1 MGSKSRI
8 VKDILPVMLNNYNG
22 NVFVDLFC
30 GGCSVIENVPDN
42 YRRIA
47 NDSQSY
53 LIAMWKDLLNGTKF
67 PYTIERDYYK
77 DVRTSYNKKDGRYP
91 DGLIG
96 WVGFMASFNGRF
108 FDGGY
113 SGHHVI
119 GKNGKVRNYIQ
130 ENINNTL
137 AQLKALRG
145 VEFYAMPYTEF
156 DIPNGSLVY
165 CDPPYKGTKQYST
178 SKNFNYDVFYD
189 WCRQTAKNGNKV
201 FVSEY
206 AMPDDFVCVWSKEI
220 TNAMHQVNTKKP
232 VEKLFLLE
240 S

>member
-30 GGCSVIENVPDN
+30 GGCSVIENVPN
-42 YRRIA
+42 SYRRIA
-47 NDSQSY
+47 NDSQYY
-53 LIAMWKDLLNGTKF
+53 LIEMWKALVNDEKF
-67 PYTIERDYYK
+67 PHTIVREFYK
-77 DVRTSYNKKDGRYP
+77 NVRASYNTNSGKYSDA
-91 DGLIG
+91 LIG

-113 SGHHVI
+113 SGHQVV
-119 GKNGKVRNYIQ
+119 GKNGKARDYIR

-137 AQLKALRG
+137 SQVPALRG
-145 VEFYAMPYTEF
+145 VEFHSVSYANFAVP
-156 DIPNGSLVY
+156 DDSLVY
-165 CDPPYKGTKQYST
+165 CDPPYKGTKQYSS
-178 SKNFNYDVFYD
+178 SKNFDYDKFYD